1 MTLNKDKA
9 LFWLNR
15 RIRDLESKT
24 AEPDQQEMARS
35 GLSYAERQAL
45 IEKKAKEAEHVHGEL
60 SSLKEIVG
68 FINEKA

>member
-15 RIRDLESKT
+15 RIRDLEAKT
-24 AEPDQQEMARS
+24 APPDQQEMARS
-35 GLSYAERQAL
+35 GLSYADRQTL
-45 IEKKAKEAEHVHGEL
+45 MEKRAKEGENVHGEL
-60 SSLKEIVG
+60 SSLREVVD